1 METLITLIIVV
12 VAALLSKKKKDRGAA
27 LPEEKTAVSHRGN
40 ALRELRAQLAQGER

>member
-27 LPEEKTAVSHRGN
+27 QYLACAN
-40 ALRELRAQLAQGER
+40 ALPHRPWWGISICEA